1 MMKFN
6 AVLLAALVMVFANT
20 GCKKDTT
27 TNLDSQLIEVL
38 EEASNG
44 QGLSYFQLPD
54 SKNYSAIP
62 QDPRNPLNDSKVELG
77 RLLFHETGI
86 ALNPKKTICLETY
99 YCASCHFASA
109 GFQAG
114 RQQGIAD
121 GAIGMGVNG
130 EGREPLEEYPVT
142 DLDVQPIR
150 TPSILNIA
158 YQTNILWNGQFGAT
172 ALNVGTEANWTA
184 GTPKENNHFGY
195 EGTEI
200 QAIAG
205 LDVHRMK
212 VDSSFA
218 FQSTYKHYFD
228 RAFADI
234 PESERYS
241 REYAGLAIAAFERTT
256 FANKAPWQDWLRSN
270 YSAMTDQ
277 EKRGAILFFGEAGCN
292 SCHTGPALNSMEF
305 HALGMADLDG
315 PGIYGNSPDKPEH
328 KGRGG
333 FTGNAADMFKFKVP
347 QLYNLKDSPFYG
359 HGGNFH
365 SIEEVLRYKNEGI
378 KENANVPEAQLSDLF
393 RPLGLTEENIADL
406 TAFLENALYD
416 AELGRYE
423 PQRLP
428 SGLCFPNNDTQS
440 RYDMGCIQ

>member
-1 MMKFN
+1 MMKFYV
-6 AVLLAALVMVFANT
+6 VLLAASFISILNA
-20 GCKKDTT
+20 GCQKDET
-27 TNLDSQLIEVL
+27 TNLDNDLTEVL
-38 EEASNG
+38 ERASG
-44 QGLSYFQLPD
+44 GAGLSFFQLPD

-86 ALNPKKTICLETY
+86 ALNPKKTICLATY
-99 YCASCHFASA
+99 SCATCHMASA

-114 RQQGIAD
+114 RQQGVGD
-121 GAIGMGVNG
+121 GAIGIGSRG
-130 EGREPLEEYPVT
+130 ESREPLAEYPVT

-172 ALNVGTEANWTA
+172 ALNEGTEANWTE
-184 GTPKENNHFGY
+184 GTPKAKNHFGY

-205 LDVHRMK
+205 LDVHRLK

-228 RAFADI
+228 RAFADVN
-234 PESERYS
+234 ESERYTH
-241 REYAGLAIAAFERTT
+241 EYAGLAIAAFERTT
-256 FANKAPWQDWLRSN
+256 VSNKAPWQSWLKGDH
-270 YSAMTDQ
+270 SAMTEQ

-292 SCHTGPALNSMEF
+292 NCHTGPALSSMSF

-315 PGIYGNSPDKPEH
+315 PGVYGNSPDKPEN

-333 FTGNAADMFKFKVP
+333 FTGNAHDMYKFKVP

-359 HGGNFH
+359 HGGNLN
-365 SIEEVLRYKNEGI
+365 SIEAVVRYKNNGVA
-378 KENANVPEAQLSDLF
+378 ENAAVPGSQLSDMF
-393 RPLGLTEENIADL
+393 RPLGLSEENIADL

-416 AELGRYE
+416 ADLHRYE

-428 SGLCFPNNDTQS
+428 SGMCFPNNDMQS
-440 RYDMGCIQ
+440 RYDMGCI